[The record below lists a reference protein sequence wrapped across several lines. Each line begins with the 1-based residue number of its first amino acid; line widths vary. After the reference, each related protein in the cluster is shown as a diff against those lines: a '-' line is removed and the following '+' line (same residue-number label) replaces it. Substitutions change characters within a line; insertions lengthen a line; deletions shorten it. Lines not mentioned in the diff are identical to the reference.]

1 MPDKILLVD
10 DSRKQ
15 RTTIKNALTGIFT
28 TFIEAKDG
36 RAAIK
41 KFAEEKPGFIIL
53 DMEVPNVS
61 AYKLISTVRDAEYG
75 EDVPII
81 LLSDTKVSLKKKLKG
96 FNLGA
101 SDFIIRPYDE
111 EELVARVK
119 SLLRMRLLLLELK
132 EKNSLLKRLSLTDE
146 LTGLYNRRYFFESVK
161 QQLALGARHKFNIAC
176 MLMDIDHFKAINDT
190 HGHIAGDTV
199 LRKIGG
205 LLDIC
210 KRSGELLARY
220 GGEEFVLCLFNTDV
234 KSALKAAERFRKL
247 IGSQDFSTD
256 DFPDIGAITMSI
268 GIAICTQSPSNII
281 DIDELLAASDRALY
295 QSKSSG
301 RDRVSISEWAPSSQ

>member
-1 MPDKILLVD
+1 MPDKILLVA

-15 RTTIKNALTGIFT
+15 RTTIKNALTGIFA
-28 TFIEAKDG
+28 TFLEAKDG
-36 RAAIK
+36 RSAIK
-41 KFAEEKPGFIIL
+41 KFKEEKPGFVII

-61 AYKLISTVRDAEYG
+61 AYKLISTVRDMEYG

-111 EELVARVK
+111 AELVARVK
-119 SLLRMRLLLLELK
+119 SLLRIRLLMLELK
-132 EKNSLLKRLSLTDE
+132 EKNSLLEKLSVTDE

-161 QQLALGARHKFNIAC
+161 QQMALGMRHNFNIAC

-190 HGHIAGDTV
+190 HGHIAGDMV
-199 LRKIGG
+199 LRKIGS
-205 LLDIC
+205 LLNIC

-220 GGEEFVLCLFNTDV
+220 GGEEFVLCLFNTNA
-234 KSALKAAERFRKL
+234 KSSLKAAERFRKL
-247 IGSQDFSTD
+247 IKSQDFSTD
-256 DFPDIGAITMSI
+256 AFPNIGIVTMSV
-268 GIAICTQSPSNII
+268 GIAICEQNVSVTI

-295 QSKSSG
+295 ESKSSG
-301 RDRVSISEWAPSSQ
+301 RDRVSISEWAPSP